1 MRSPTLIVTA
11 IASIAMTAVSMSS
24 RALAE
29 TPPTADITYEA
40 TGPSIGMI
48 GSGVSIFA
56 LSYLPAVLVGA
67 TSGLGADRSLLVPLA
82 GPWIDLT
89 QRHDC
94 GPVSS
99 CNSETTAKVLIITD
113 GVFQGVGALTVV
125 GGFFTTVY
133 ETRTVRTTR
142 LQPTLRIG
150 PGKVGGS
157 GYGLWAV
164 GTF

>member
-1 MRSPTLIVTA
+1 MRSSTLIVTA
-11 IASIAMTAVSMSS
+11 IASIATTAVSS

-29 TPPTADITYEA
+29 TPQTADTAYEA
-40 TGPSIGMI
+40 TGPSMAMI

-56 LSYLPAVLVGA
+56 LSYLPAVFVGA
-67 TSGLGADRSLLVPLA
+67 TSGLGADRSLIVPLA

-99 CNSETTAKVLIITD
+99 CNSENTAKVLIITD
-113 GVFQGVGALTVV
+113 GVLQGLGALTVV
-125 GGFFTTVY
+125 SGFFTTVY
-133 ETRTVRTTR
+133 ETRTVRTAR
-142 LQPTLRIG
+142 LQPTLQIG
-150 PGKVGGS
+150 PGKVGSS